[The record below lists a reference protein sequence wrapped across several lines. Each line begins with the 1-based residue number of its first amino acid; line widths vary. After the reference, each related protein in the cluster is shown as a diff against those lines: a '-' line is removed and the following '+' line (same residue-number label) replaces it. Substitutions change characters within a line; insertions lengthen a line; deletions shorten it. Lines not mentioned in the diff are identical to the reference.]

1 MIDIHCHLLN
11 GVDDGCRDVIE
22 SLTSIKIAEEAGFT
36 DIIVTPHYIENYYE
50 NDYESIK
57 PQVAELQSKLYDNNI
72 LVKLH
77 QGNEVYISEKMGELI
92 ANNEISR
99 LAGSK
104 YVLFELPQKTK
115 VLNLENVISQIK
127 SAGCVPVLAHPERY
141 VFIQHNINEVSKL
154 ISQGVLMQCNYGSII
169 GQYGKDA
176 QKTITKMLKNNM
188 VHFLG
193 TDTHRQGY
201 IYGHFHRVEKEFL
214 KYISEE
220 KFVELTTT
228 NPKRIIDNEEVKIE
242 QPVLK
247 RKIWLFA

>member
-22 SLTSIKIAEEAGFT
+22 SLTSIKLAEEAEFT
-36 DIIVTPHYIENYYE
+36 DIIVTPHYIEDYYDNNYKT
-50 NDYESIK
+50 IK
-57 PQVAELQSKLYDNNI
+57 PIVTELQSKLYDNNI

-92 ANNEISR
+92 TNNEVSR
-99 LAGSK
+99 LANSR
-104 YVLFELPQKTK
+104 YILFELPQKTK

-141 VFIQHNINEVSKL
+141 LFVQHNVNEINKL

-176 QKTITKMLKNNM
+176 QKTIIKMLKKNM

-220 KFVELTTT
+220 KFEELTTT
-228 NPKRIIDNEEVKIE
+228 NPRKIIENSEIKIE
-242 QPVLK
+242 EPKAAK
-247 RKIWLFA
+247 RKWLFA